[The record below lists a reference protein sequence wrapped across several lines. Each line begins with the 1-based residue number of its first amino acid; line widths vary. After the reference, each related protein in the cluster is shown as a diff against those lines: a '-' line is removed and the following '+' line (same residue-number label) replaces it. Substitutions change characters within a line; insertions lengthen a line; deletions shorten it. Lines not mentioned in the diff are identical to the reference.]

1 MKNHNSK
8 INNGC
13 INIFKF
19 LNLLYQNEADYE
31 SVYNIFKSDI
41 IQENEVYDDK
51 KLNNLV
57 QVVLNKYIN
66 ALRIFGVKIKKENNK
81 FKLESSLYFY
91 DYSIDN
97 IKAMSILTSANNNIP
112 DKDINK
118 NISELVNNIILRMD
132 VQKRNILNSLL
143 GNYDFTFYFTNI
155 KDQIEQCRRYCK
167 DNVLL
172 EINYIKKKKE
182 EKSICKPKEIRYTIK
197 TAILSCYDIK
207 KKEIIEIALPNI
219 ISIDEL
225 PNRTTSF
232 ESTTTVVY
240 KLTGR
245 LAKTYK
251 LKENEKLD
259 KIEEDGITI
268 INSGEPRDKLFSR
281 LMRYSDLCKII
292 TPKYIRTDMI
302 NLINESLKNYNK

>member
-1 MKNHNSK
+1 M
-8 INNGC
+8 
-13 INIFKF
+13 FKF
-19 LNLLYQNEADYE
+19 LNLLYKNEAEYE
-31 SVYNIFKSDI
+31 SVYEIFKSDI
-41 IQENEVYDDK
+41 IRENEVYDDK

-66 ALRIFGVKIKKENNK
+66 ALRIFGVKIKKEKNK
-81 FKLESSLYFY
+81 FKLESSLYISE
-91 DYSIDN
+91 YSIDN
-97 IKAMSILTSANNNIP
+97 IKAMSILTNANINIP

-118 NISELVNNIILRMD
+118 NISELVNNIVLRMD
-132 VQKRNILNSLL
+132 IQRRNILNSLL
-143 GNYDFTFYFTNI
+143 GKYNFTFYFTNI
-155 KDQIEQCRRYCK
+155 KDQIEQCKKYCK

-172 EINYIKKKKE
+172 EINYINKKKE
-182 EKSICKPKEIRYTIK
+182 ERCICKPKEIKYTIK
-197 TAILSCYDIK
+197 TAILSCYEVK

-259 KIEEDGITI
+259 KIEEDSITI
-268 INSGEPRDKLFSR
+268 INTGEPRDKLFAR
-281 LMRYSDLCKII
+281 LMRYADLCKII
-292 TPKYIRTDMI
+292 TPKYIRSDMI
-302 NLINESLKNYNK
+302 NLINDSLKNYNK

>member
-1 MKNHNSK
+1 M
-8 INNGC
+8 
-13 INIFKF
+13 FKF
-19 LNLLYQNEADYE
+19 LNLLYKNEAEYE
-31 SVYNIFKSDI
+31 SVYEIFKSDI
-41 IQENEVYDDK
+41 IRENEVYDDK

-66 ALRIFGVKIKKENNK
+66 ALRIFGVKIKKEKNK
-81 FKLESSLYFY
+81 FKLESSLYISE
-91 DYSIDN
+91 YSIDN
-97 IKAMSILTSANNNIP
+97 IKAMSILTSANINIP

-118 NISELVNNIILRMD
+118 NISELVNNIVLRMD
-132 VQKRNILNSLL
+132 IQRRNILNSLL
-143 GNYDFTFYFTNI
+143 GKYNFIFYFTNI
-155 KDQIEQCRRYCK
+155 KDQIEQCKKYCK

-172 EINYIKKKKE
+172 EINYINKKKE
-182 EKSICKPKEIRYTIK
+182 ERCICKPKEIKYTIK
-197 TAILSCYDIK
+197 TAILSCYEVK

-259 KIEEDGITI
+259 KIEEDSITI
-268 INSGEPRDKLFSR
+268 INTGEPRDKLFAR
-281 LMRYSDLCKII
+281 LMRYADLCKII
-292 TPKYIRTDMI
+292 TPKYIRSDMI
-302 NLINESLKNYNK
+302 NLINDSLKNYNK

>member
-1 MKNHNSK
+1 M
-8 INNGC
+8 
-13 INIFKF
+13 FKF
-19 LNLLYQNEADYE
+19 LNLLYKNEAEYE
-31 SVYNIFKSDI
+31 SVYEIFKSDI
-41 IQENEVYDDK
+41 IRENEVYDDK

-66 ALRIFGVKIKKENNK
+66 ALRIFGVKIKKEKNK
-81 FKLESSLYFY
+81 FKLESSLYISE
-91 DYSIDN
+91 YSIDN
-97 IKAMSILTSANNNIP
+97 IKAMSILTSANINIP

-118 NISELVNNIILRMD
+118 NISELVNNIVLRMD
-132 VQKRNILNSLL
+132 IQRRNILNSLL
-143 GNYDFTFYFTNI
+143 GKYNFTFYFTNI
-155 KDQIEQCRRYCK
+155 KDQIEQCKKYCK

-172 EINYIKKKKE
+172 EINYINKKKE
-182 EKSICKPKEIRYTIK
+182 ERCICKPKEIKYTIK
-197 TAILSCYDIK
+197 TAILSCYEVK
-207 KKEIIEIALPNI
+207 KKEIIEIAFPNI

-259 KIEEDGITI
+259 KIEEDSITI
-268 INSGEPRDKLFSR
+268 INTGEPRDKLFAR
-281 LMRYSDLCKII
+281 LMRYADLCKII
-292 TPKYIRTDMI
+292 TPKYIRSDMI
-302 NLINESLKNYNK
+302 NLINDSLKNYNK

>member
-1 MKNHNSK
+1 MKNNNSK

-41 IQENEVYDDK
+41 IEENEVYDDK

-81 FKLESSLYFY
+81 FKLENSLYFS
-91 DYSIDN
+91 DYSLGN
-97 IKAMSILTSANNNIP
+97 IKAISILSDAKDNIP

-118 NISELVNNIILRMD
+118 NISDLIDNILLRMD
-132 VQKRNILNSLL
+132 IQKRNILNSLL
-143 GNYDFTFYFTNI
+143 GKYDFTFYFTNI
-155 KDQIEQCRRYCK
+155 KDQIEQCKKYCK

-172 EINYIKKKKE
+172 EINYINKKKE
-182 EKSICKPKEIRYTIK
+182 EKCICKPKEVKYTIK
-197 TAILSCYDIK
+197 TAILSAYDTK
-207 KKEIIEIALPNI
+207 KKEIVEFALPNI
-219 ISIDEL
+219 ISINVL
-225 PNRTTSF
+225 PNRTTAF
-232 ESTTTVVY
+232 ESSTTVVY

-259 KIEEDGITI
+259 KKEEDSITI

-281 LMRYSDLCKII
+281 LMRYADLCKII
-292 TPKYIRTDMI
+292 TPKYIRSDMI
-302 NLINESLKNYNK
+302 SLIDESIKNYKK